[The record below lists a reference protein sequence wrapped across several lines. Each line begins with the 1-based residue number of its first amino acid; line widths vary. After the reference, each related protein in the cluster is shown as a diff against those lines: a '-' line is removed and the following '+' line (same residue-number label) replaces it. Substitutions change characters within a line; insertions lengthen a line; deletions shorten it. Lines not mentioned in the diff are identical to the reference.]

1 MAVAPQTFFRFV
13 ADNTDLILTIYE
25 RVAVDEAELQALI
38 ARHRSDTQPAVEHI
52 RRQIEELGVVE
63 TTAHA
68 DAAFELSQPVVEL
81 LSWLTRRQRLSSA
94 TVLRAYLDDIATTGR
109 ELGEAV
115 RSGNSS
121 AAAVTLRELD
131 SNIEKVRVLSE
142 GNRESVVSEAQD
154 LRSASGDVSSVDR
167 FTTVRRLWE
176 RHLQPLRQLVSV
188 RGEMEQLLDRLQ
200 GTLAEGERRF
210 LAHGALQQ
218 GFTRTASR
226 LARMRRSSAEDHH
239 AAVTEVAP
247 LYDQLRRDS
256 RWLLGAS
263 RALAQIRAGGT
274 DPLAI
279 DQRLGLTGWRTRY
292 LMSDEK
298 LRARFASLVGYK
310 PKPPPPIGES
320 PPPPEVPLITQD
332 DLRETLSAAA
342 PIDDVLAFILA
353 HWPTHPLTAHLRAFG
368 LITGGTF
375 GSVEV
380 STQTGSRAYAVDRG
394 SIEAWPVALP
404 EVLP

>member
-13 ADNTDLILTIYE
+13 ADNTDLILTIYD

-38 ARHRSDTQPAVEHI
+38 VRHRSEMQPGAEHI
-52 RRQIEELGVVE
+52 RRQLEELGVVE
-63 TTAHA
+63 STAHA

-94 TVLRAYLDDIATTGR
+94 TVLRAYLDDISNTGR
-109 ELGEAV
+109 ELDEAV

-121 AAAVTLRELD
+121 AAALTLRELD
-131 SNIEKVRVLSE
+131 ANIEKVRVLSE

-188 RGEMEQLLDRLQ
+188 QGEMERLLDRLQ
-200 GTLAEGERRF
+200 GTLTDGERRF

-218 GFTRTASR
+218 GFTRTSAR

-247 LYDQLRRDS
+247 LYDQLRTNS
-256 RWLLGAS
+256 RCSAVPSRSGLSRNTQPSSAMTAVVKLGQWAAATVSAS
-263 RALAQIRAGGT
+263 RGANRGGGRLSSVSNALSCR
-274 DPLAI
+274 
-279 DQRLGLTGWRTRY
+279 
-292 LMSDEK
+292 SK
-298 LRARFASLVGYK
+298 L
-310 PKPPPPIGES
+310 
-320 PPPPEVPLITQD
+320 
-332 DLRETLSAAA
+332 
-342 PIDDVLAFILA
+342 
-353 HWPTHPLTAHLRAFG
+353 
-368 LITGGTF
+368 
-375 GSVEV
+375 
-380 STQTGSRAYAVDRG
+380 
-394 SIEAWPVALP
+394 
-404 EVLP
+404 